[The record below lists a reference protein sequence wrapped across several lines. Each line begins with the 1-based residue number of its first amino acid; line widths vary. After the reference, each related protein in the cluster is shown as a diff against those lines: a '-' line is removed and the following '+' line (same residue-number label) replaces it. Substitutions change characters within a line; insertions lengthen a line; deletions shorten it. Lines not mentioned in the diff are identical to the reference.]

1 MNLLLGVVIQFAGTS
16 DWRYAFYLR
25 VRTGHTA
32 YVHIFRIFYNA
43 IPDKEDGD
51 FLHLKYVV
59 VITDSVYLS
68 KFINKANLCRGR
80 REKFAST

>member
-1 MNLLLGVVIQFAGTS
+1 MIDGTPV
-16 DWRYAFYLR
+16 YQR

-32 YVHIFRIFYNA
+32 HVHIFRIFYNA

-51 FLHLKYVV
+51 FLHLKYAV
-59 VITDSVYLS
+59 VIRDSEYLP
-68 KFINKANLCRGR
+68 KFFLNLNEANLCRGR